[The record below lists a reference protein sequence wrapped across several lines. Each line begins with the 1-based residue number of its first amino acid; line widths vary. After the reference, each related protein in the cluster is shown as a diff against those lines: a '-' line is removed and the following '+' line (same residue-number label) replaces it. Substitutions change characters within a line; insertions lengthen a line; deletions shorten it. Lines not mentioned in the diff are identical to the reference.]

1 MGDDRIEG
9 SLTIDSEA
17 SLVTVR
23 LAIREAATAL
33 GFGLADVTRV
43 VTAAFELARNVHFHA
58 QNGSVRWRSVDQM
71 NSVGIEIVFV
81 DQGPGIADIE
91 LAMTEGWSTT
101 GGPGIGLPGS
111 RRLIDEMELLSA
123 PGRGTTVTVRK
134 WLK

>member
-1 MGDDRIEG
+1 MGDVRIEG

-17 SLVTVR
+17 SLVSVR

-33 GFGLADVTRV
+33 GFGLADVTRL

-58 QNGSVRWRSVDQM
+58 QNGSVHWRSVDQR
-71 NSVGIEIVFV
+71 NGVGIEIVFV
-81 DQGPGIADIE
+81 DQGPGITDID

-111 RRLIDEMELLSA
+111 RCLTDEMELDSM
-123 PGRGTTVTVRK
+123 PGRGTIVTVRK